1 MFVCK
6 VKINIIDFLCFVD
19 TFISLPEAFGELAFN
34 PSLVF
39 IGAIIIQYTLV
50 NIHAGG
56 RLWIES

>member
-19 TFISLPEAFGELAFN
+19 TFISLPADFGELAFN

-39 IGAIIIQYTLV
+39 IGAIIIQNTLV
-50 NIHAGG
+50 KIHAGG